1 MKLVISYDKTLKK
14 VMIKVGEKKETELS
28 FDTLLLIVDNV
39 VDKDEIYEVELVGFE
54 ENPDVENNYKE
65 IFDEILKLKDDP
77 EIKDLKLKIASSK
90 KEELEELKW
99 Y

>member
-14 VMIKVGEKKETELS
+14 VMMKVGEKKETELS

-77 EIKDLKLKIASSK
+77 EIKDLKSKIASSK
-90 KEELEELKW
+90 KEELEELK
-99 Y
+99 

>member
-1 MKLVISYDKTLKK
+1 MNKCSYDKTLKK

-90 KEELEELKW
+90 KEELEELK
-99 Y
+99 

>member
-77 EIKDLKLKIASSK
+77 EIKDLRLKIASSK
-90 KEELEELKW
+90 KEELEELK
-99 Y
+99 

>member
-77 EIKDLKLKIASSK
+77 EIKLKIASSK
-90 KEELEELKW
+90 KEELEELK
-99 Y
+99 

>member
-14 VMIKVGEKKETELS
+14 VMMKLGEQKETELS

-65 IFDEILKLKDDP
+65 IFEEILKLKDDP
-77 EIKDLKLKIASSK
+77 EIKDLKSKIANSK
-90 KEELEELKW
+90 KEELEELK
-99 Y
+99 

>member
-39 VDKDEIYEVELVGFE
+39 VDKDEIYEVELVGIE

-90 KEELEELKW
+90 KEELEELK
-99 Y
+99 

>member
-77 EIKDLKLKIASSK
+77 EIKDLKSKIASAK
-90 KEELEELKW
+90 KEELEELK
-99 Y
+99 

>member
-39 VDKDEIYEVELVGFE
+39 VDKDEIYEVEFVGFE

-90 KEELEELKW
+90 KEELEELK
-99 Y
+99 

>member
-14 VMIKVGEKKETELS
+14 VMMKVGEKKETELS

-90 KEELEELKW
+90 KEELEELK
-99 Y
+99 

>member
-90 KEELEELKW
+90 KEELEELK
-99 Y
+99 

>member
-14 VMIKVGEKKETELS
+14 VMMKVGEKKETELS

-77 EIKDLKLKIASSK
+77 EIKDLKSKIASAK
-90 KEELEELKW
+90 KEELEELK
-99 Y
+99 

>member
-14 VMIKVGEKKETELS
+14 VMIKKKKKKETELS

-90 KEELEELKW
+90 KEELEELK
-99 Y
+99 

>member
-65 IFDEILKLKDDP
+65 IFDELLKLKDDP

-90 KEELEELKW
+90 KEELEELK
-99 Y
+99 

>member
-1 MKLVISYDKTLKK
+1 MKLVISYDKKSKK
-14 VMIKVGEKKETELS
+14 VMIKLGEQKETELS
-28 FDTLLLIVDNV
+28 FDALLLVVNNV
-39 VDKDEIYEVELVGFE
+39 VDKDKKYEVELVGFE

-90 KEELEELKW
+90 KEELEELK
-99 Y
+99 

>member
-1 MKLVISYDKTLKK
+1 
-14 VMIKVGEKKETELS
+14 MIKVGEKKETELS

-90 KEELEELKW
+90 KEELEELK
-99 Y
+99 

>member
-65 IFDEILKLKDDP
+65 IFDVILKLKDDP

-90 KEELEELKW
+90 KEELEELK
-99 Y
+99 